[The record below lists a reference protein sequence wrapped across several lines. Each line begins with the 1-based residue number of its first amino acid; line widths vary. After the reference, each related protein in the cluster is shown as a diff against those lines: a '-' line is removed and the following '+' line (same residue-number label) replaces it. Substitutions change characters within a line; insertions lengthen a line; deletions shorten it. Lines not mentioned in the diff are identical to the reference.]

1 MKIVQLLSTIIGMD
15 NLFKNF
21 KFYSHHYYYSIKVG
35 WSKLVIRRNIISF
48 YLFFKI
54 IFSNMLLHLF
64 IFLKKQKL
72 KYSLKFK
79 LMISNI

>member
-48 YLFFKI
+48 Y
-54 IFSNMLLHLF
+54 
-64 IFLKKQKL
+64 
-72 KYSLKFK
+72 
-79 LMISNI
+79 